1 MPVSFSTDIRVVDVR
16 IDYEHYPF
24 RSPLKFGG
32 AIVDNMAVLNAHIR
46 VETRS
51 GQVADGVGAM
61 PLGNVWSFPSAQ
73 LGFDDTM
80 EAMKDL
86 AERIVPVVAGLV
98 DYDHPVRHA
107 LGFEQPILDLA
118 ESVTADRGLVE
129 AMPKLCALVVASPF
143 DAALHDAF
151 GKAIG
156 LPSWQA
162 LGPDFLSDD
171 LGVLL
176 GDAFAG
182 RRIEGC
188 LRDAPAESLGLYHL
202 VGALDPLTADDVATP
217 IGDGHPET
225 LMDWVRQ
232 DGLTHLK
239 IKLNGDDLAW
249 DVDRVASIH
258 SAATEVHEKIGVHEL
273 AYSLDF
279 NERCEN
285 VDYLIGVF
293 DRLREVNP
301 DAFDAIH
308 YVEQPTSRHLSRDGD
323 QDMHRA
329 AEIRPVVID
338 ESLVDLETLLLAR
351 DLGYSGAALKTCK
364 GHTHA
369 LLMAAAAHDLGLF
382 LCVQDLTCPGR
393 SFIHSAG
400 LAARVKGIETIEG
413 NARQFIPQASV
424 EWAANMPE
432 LFRVQNGRI
441 DTSGLTG
448 AGLSY

>member
-1 MPVSFSTDIRVVDVR
+1 MSFSTDIRVTDVR

-32 AIVDNMAVLNAHIR
+32 AVVNDMTVLNAYIR

-51 GQVADGVGAM
+51 GKTAEGVGAM
-61 PLGNVWSFPSAQ
+61 PLGNVWSFPSAT
-73 LGFDDTM
+73 LGFDMTMGAM
-80 EAMKDL
+80 EAL
-86 AERIVPVVAGLV
+86 AERIVPVVSDLTGF
-98 DYDHPVRHA
+98 DHPVRHA
-107 LGFEQPILDLA
+107 LAIESPILALA
-118 ESVTADRGLVE
+118 EGVTDDRELDE
-129 AMPKLCALVVASPF
+129 PMPKLCALVVASPF

-151 GKAIG
+151 GKAVG
-156 LPSWQA
+156 LPAYRA
-162 LGPDFLSDD
+162 LGPEFLSDD
-171 LGVLL
+171 LGSLL
-176 GDAFAG
+176 GPDFAS

-188 LRDAPAESLGLYHL
+188 LRAEPAESLGLYHL
-202 VGALDPLTADDVATP
+202 VGALDPLTDGDVASP

-239 IKLNGDDLAW
+239 IKLNGGDLAW
-249 DVDRVASIH
+249 DVDRIAAIH
-258 SAATEVHEKIGVHEL
+258 AVVGEVHREVGIREL

-285 VDYLIGVF
+285 VDYLIGIF
-293 DRLREVNP
+293 DRLREVSP
-301 DAFDAIH
+301 GAFDAIH

-323 QDMHRA
+323 QDMHQA

-424 EWAANMPE
+424 EWAAKIPE

-441 DTSGLTG
+441 DTRGLTG
-448 AGLSY
+448 PGLSY

>member
-1 MPVSFSTDIRVVDVR
+1 MSFSTDIRVTDVR
-16 IDYEHYPF
+16 IDYENYPF

-32 AIVDNMAVLNAHIR
+32 AVVNNMTVLNAHIR

-51 GQVADGVGAM
+51 GKIAEGVGAM
-61 PLGNVWSFPSAQ
+61 PLGNVWSFPSAT
-73 LGFDDTM
+73 LGFDVTMGAM
-80 EAMKDL
+80 EAL
-86 AERIVPVVAGLV
+86 AERIVPVVSDSTGF
-98 DYDHPVRHA
+98 DHPVRHA
-107 LGFEQPILDLA
+107 LAIESPILALA
-118 ESVTADRGLVE
+118 EGVTDDRELDE
-129 AMPKLCALVVASPF
+129 PIPKLCALVVASPF

-151 GKAIG
+151 GKANG

-202 VGALDPLTADDVATP
+202 VGALDPLTEGDVATQ

-239 IKLNGDDLAW
+239 IKLDGDDLAW
-249 DVDRVASIH
+249 DVDRIASIH
-258 SAATEVHEKIGVHEL
+258 AATTEVQKEIGVHEL

-293 DRLREVNP
+293 DKLREVNP
-301 DAFDAIH
+301 GAFDAIH

-369 LLMAAAAHDLGLF
+369 LLVAAAAHDLGLF

-413 NARQFIPQASV
+413 NARQFIPQANV
-424 EWAANMPE
+424 EWATKIPG
-432 LFRVQNGRI
+432 LFTVRNGRI

-448 AGLSY
+448 VGLSY

>member
-1 MPVSFSTDIRVVDVR
+1 MSFSTDIRVVDVR

-171 LGVLL
+171 LGALL

-182 RRIEGC
+182 RRIRSIERPRSPRPRQQGRLPAGQPEGLVEPRRE
-188 LRDAPAESLGLYHL
+188 LRTSQGDA
-202 VGALDPLTADDVATP
+202 DRR
-217 IGDGHPET
+217 
-225 LMDWVRQ
+225 VRRPRQ
-232 DGLTHLK
+232 
-239 IKLNGDDLAW
+239 A
-249 DVDRVASIH
+249 VRV
-258 SAATEVHEKIGVHEL
+258 
-273 AYSLDF
+273 
-279 NERCEN
+279 
-285 VDYLIGVF
+285 
-293 DRLREVNP
+293 
-301 DAFDAIH
+301 
-308 YVEQPTSRHLSRDGD
+308 
-323 QDMHRA
+323 
-329 AEIRPVVID
+329 
-338 ESLVDLETLLLAR
+338 
-351 DLGYSGAALKTCK
+351 
-364 GHTHA
+364 
-369 LLMAAAAHDLGLF
+369 
-382 LCVQDLTCPGR
+382 
-393 SFIHSAG
+393 
-400 LAARVKGIETIEG
+400 RV
-413 NARQFIPQASV
+413 
-424 EWAANMPE
+424 
-432 LFRVQNGRI
+432 
-441 DTSGLTG
+441 
-448 AGLSY
+448 